1 MILAIVGV
9 GLIGGSLGL
18 AARRSGDFTVRGFS
32 PRAGQAE
39 KAGLIDEACESVEEA
54 VDGADIVVVA
64 VPAALCEQ
72 TVREV
77 LAVAPPDCAVTDVGS
92 TKAGVVA
99 AAGGDER
106 YVGGHPLAGSEVSGF
121 ENAREGLFDDATWYL
136 TPVETTSGVSLER
149 VHRMV
154 TSLSARPAI
163 VEPAEH
169 DRIMAAVSHLPHVFA
184 NLLVEQAATAL
195 GDRTIPVAGPSFRDA
210 TRVAGSTPELW
221 ASIYRANAGALGEA
235 IDTAMERLAGV
246 REALGQE
253 DRDRLLGWQE
263 QAGAERRRLAE
274 LGLEGGPVRE
284 LRVAVP
290 NRPGVV
296 AEIALALG
304 RSDVNIVDMA
314 LSPAA
319 DRRSGVISLWVPED
333 QARAAEGCLAGIDL
347 APK

>member
-1 MILAIVGV
+1 MIVTVVGV

-18 AARRSGDFTVRGFS
+18 AARRSGEFTVRGFS
-32 PRAGQAE
+32 PRAAQAAE
-39 KAGLIDEACESVEEA
+39 AGLVDEACESLATALE
-54 VDGADIVVVA
+54 GADIVVVA
-64 VPAALCEQ
+64 VPAALAEE

-77 LAVAPPDCAVTDVGS
+77 LELAPEGCAVTDVGS

-99 AAGGDER
+99 AAAGDER
-106 YVGGHPLAGSEVSGF
+106 FVGGHPLAGSEVSGF
-121 ENAREGLFDDATWYL
+121 ENAREELFDEATWYL
-136 TPVETTSGVSLER
+136 TPTEATSGIALER
-149 VHRMV
+149 VHRMATTV
-154 TSLSARPAI
+154 GARPTI
-163 VEPAEH
+163 VEASEH

-184 NLLVEQAATAL
+184 NLLVDQAATAL

-221 ASIYRANAGALGEA
+221 ASIYEANSAALEEA
-235 IDTAMERLAGV
+235 IVRVTGRLEEV
-246 REALGQE
+246 RRALADG
-253 DRDRLLGWQE
+253 DRRWLLEWQE
-263 QAGAERRRLAE
+263 QAGSERRRLAE

-304 RSDVNIVDMA
+304 RADVNIADMA
-314 LSPAA
+314 LSPAP

-333 QARAAEGCLAGIDL
+333 QAEAAERCLGGIDL
-347 APK
+347 AAR